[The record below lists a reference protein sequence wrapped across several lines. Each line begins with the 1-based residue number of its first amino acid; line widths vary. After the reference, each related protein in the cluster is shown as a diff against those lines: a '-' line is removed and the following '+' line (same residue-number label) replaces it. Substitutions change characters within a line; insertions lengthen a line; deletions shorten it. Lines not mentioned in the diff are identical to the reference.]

1 MNVRHKL
8 SVVIV
13 NAFKRSSIHK
23 ELIFAPQKVLPS
35 LFSFVLWFVL
45 FRCFFLCLRVDV
57 LPSLC
62 SCCFIF
68 FSSVKTGSKTN
79 NVLVKESLVMH

>member
-1 MNVRHKL
+1 MNDISCEMNQYLNVRHKL

-35 LFSFVLWFVL
+35 LFSFVMVCFVSFVL
-45 FRCFFLCLRVDV
+45 SFFLSFFLSLRVDV

-62 SCCFIF
+62 SSCFY
-68 FSSVKTGSKTN
+68 T
-79 NVLVKESLVMH
+79 L

>member
-1 MNVRHKL
+1 MNDISCEMNQYLNVRHKL

-45 FRCFFLCLRVDV
+45 FLSFF
-57 LPSLC
+57 PSLFLSFFAC
-62 SCCFIF
+62 RCIAFI
-68 FSSVKTGSKTN
+68 V
-79 NVLVKESLVMH
+79 

>member
-1 MNVRHKL
+1 MNDISCEMNQYLNVRHKL
-8 SVVIV
+8 SVVIA

-45 FRCFFLCLRVDV
+45 FLSFFRSFFLSLRVDV

-62 SCCFIF
+62 SSCFY
-68 FSSVKTGSKTN
+68 T
-79 NVLVKESLVMH
+79 L